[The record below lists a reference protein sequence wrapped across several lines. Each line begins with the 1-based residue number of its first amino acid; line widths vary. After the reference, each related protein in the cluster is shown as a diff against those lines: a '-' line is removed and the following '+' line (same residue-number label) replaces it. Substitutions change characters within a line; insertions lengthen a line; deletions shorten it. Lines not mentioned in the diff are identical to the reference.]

1 MTFYELKEI
10 FGSHFFKTWLIYI
23 YIYRERERERERE
36 SVFLAGET
44 TNDLCKYHS
53 CCFLGKKKKKN
64 EVAVIS

>member
-10 FGSHFFKTWLIYI
+10 FGSHFFKTWLINI
-23 YIYRERERERERE
+23 YIYRERERERER
-36 SVFLAGET
+36 VFLAGET

-53 CCFLGKKKKKN
+53 CCFLGKKKN

>member
-23 YIYRERERERERE
+23 YIYIYRERERERERE
-36 SVFLAGET
+36 GFSGGGDYQWFVQVSFL
-44 TNDLCKYHS
+44 L
-53 CCFLGKKKKKN
+53 LPRKKKN